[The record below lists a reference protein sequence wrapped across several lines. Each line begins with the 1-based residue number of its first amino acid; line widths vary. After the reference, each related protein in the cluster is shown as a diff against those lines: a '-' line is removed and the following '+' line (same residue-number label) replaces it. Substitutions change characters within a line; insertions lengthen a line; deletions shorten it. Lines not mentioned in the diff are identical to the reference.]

1 MNTAQ
6 CLEKIRL
13 ESEICFS
20 DFIELIDNEYWFINI
35 AFENGTII
43 NTVNENQGSAKVF
56 CFGHMHSLS
65 KQETLKC
72 FGEHY
77 RSVIESPKE
86 TKSHLN
92 IRSFIEN
99 GWEGLFID
107 FKALTIKN

>member
-1 MNTAQ
+1 
-6 CLEKIRL
+6 
-13 ESEICFS
+13 
-20 DFIELIDNEYWFINI
+20 
-35 AFENGTII
+35 
-43 NTVNENQGSAKVF
+43 
-56 CFGHMHSLS
+56 MHSLS

-77 RSVIESPKE
+77 RSVIESPEE